1 MHGLM
6 KRDSIRSLIL
16 SSSIVFNIEKSRVDV
31 YNFHKEWGGKEI
43 RCTSLFSYFTNPTKV
58 SNKFSV
64 SVKFPLSEA
73 GQGNCSVAE
82 FPHPPF
88 AFAKTFSE
96 TGWEGAN
103 EK

>member
-1 MHGLM
+1 MFTIFIKNG
-6 KRDSIRSLIL
+6 
-16 SSSIVFNIEKSRVDV
+16 
-31 YNFHKEWGGKEI
+31 GGKEI